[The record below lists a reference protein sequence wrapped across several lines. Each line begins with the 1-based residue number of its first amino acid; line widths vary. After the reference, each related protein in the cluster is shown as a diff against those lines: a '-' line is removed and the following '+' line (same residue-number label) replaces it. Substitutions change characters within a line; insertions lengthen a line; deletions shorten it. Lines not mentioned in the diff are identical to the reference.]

1 MKKLI
6 LVVLALSLI
15 RGSCLGVPNSLLISF
30 AEATLAPVAAALGA
44 VLSGLVN

>member
-6 LVVLALSLI
+6 LTVLALSLI
-15 RGSCLGVPNSLLISF
+15 RGSCLGAPNSLLISF

-44 VLSGLVN
+44 ALSDLI